1 MLLFV
6 LLLLVVLLPLL
17 CLLQQ
22 LLCVQQL
29 LCLLLRPT
37 CTPLS
42 LKVFISCTVA
52 PKAGKMTTSPS
63 LMLP

>member
-17 CLLQQ
+17 CLL
-22 LLCVQQL
+22 QQL